1 MKTTMLLV
9 KKYGG
14 TRVFVPKTMRK
25 THHLAFLLGVEEAIT
40 LSRHF
45 GGDVIVVAKAV
56 AIERA
61 ARNRD
66 IVRNYDA
73 GVPVWGLAQEHNLT
87 ERQIYTILSRPE

>member
-1 MKTTMLLV
+1 M
-9 KKYGG
+9 
-14 TRVFVPKTMRK
+14 
-25 THHLAFLLGVEEAIT
+25 
-40 LSRHF
+40 
-45 GGDVIVVAKAV
+45 VAKAV